1 MVVAIRVS
9 IIFPCFATPTP
20 DVDASL
26 LVATELSTDAETPS
40 SVDTADEFNNEVVDV
55 MLLHQYNTS
64 GELVMHDVVNY
75 GRPVE

>member
-1 MVVAIRVS
+1 MLV

-40 SVDTADEFNNEVVDV
+40 SVDTADEFNNEVVDNI
-55 MLLHQYNTS
+55 MLLRQYNTS

>member
-1 MVVAIRVS
+1 VLV

-40 SVDTADEFNNEVVDV
+40 SVDTADEFNNEVVDNI
-55 MLLHQYNTS
+55 MLLRQYNTS